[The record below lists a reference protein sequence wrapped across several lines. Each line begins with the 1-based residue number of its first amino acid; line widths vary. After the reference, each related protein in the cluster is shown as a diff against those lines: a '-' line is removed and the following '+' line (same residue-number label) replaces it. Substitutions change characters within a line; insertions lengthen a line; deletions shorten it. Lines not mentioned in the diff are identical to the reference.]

1 MMNSDEEI
9 IRQAYE
15 AFNARNIDAVLA
27 VLISDVVWA
36 NGMEGGYVHG
46 HTALRDYWTRQ
57 WQMINPHVEPP
68 SLTQDASGQVRV
80 VVHQVVRDMAGTIL
94 ADQNV
99 VHTYRIDNGLV
110 QRMDSMKE

>member
-1 MMNSDEEI
+1 MLNSDEEI

-27 VLISDVVWA
+27 VLSPDVVWA
-36 NGMEGGYVHG
+36 NGMEGGYVYG

-57 WQMINPHVEPP
+57 WQMINPHVEPL
-68 SLTQDASGQVRV
+68 SLTHDASGQVRV

-99 VHTYRIDNGLV
+99 VHTYLIDNGLV
-110 QRMDSMKE
+110 QCMDIVKE